1 MKDWSVVI
9 IILLLV
15 FVPGYYSEIYLEK
28 SGEEIVKMLEN
39 VENDVKHGNMED
51 LMKVK
56 EIKEKWEKE
65 QELWNILS
73 NHQNTD
79 DIQKNIEIMLANYQ
93 NKEADDVL
101 ANIAEIRFILEDV
114 PKGEK
119 IRLVNIF

>member
-1 MKDWSVVI
+1 MKDLSVIV

-15 FVPGYYSEIYLEK
+15 FVPGYYSEIYLKK
-28 SGEEIVKMLEN
+28 SGEEIVNMLEK
-39 VENDVKHGNMED
+39 VEEEVKFGNMD
-51 LMKVK
+51 YFNKVE
-56 EIKEKWEKE
+56 EIKKKWEKE

-79 DIQKNIEIMLANYQ
+79 DVQKNIEIMLANYE

-119 IRLVNIF
+119 IRIVNIF

>member
-1 MKDWSVVI
+1 MKDLSVIV

-15 FVPGYYSEIYLEK
+15 FVPGYYSEIYLKK
-28 SGEEIVKMLEN
+28 SGEEIVNMLEK
-39 VENDVKHGNMED
+39 VEEEVKFGNMD
-51 LMKVK
+51 NFNKVE
-56 EIKEKWEKE
+56 EIKKKWEKE

-79 DIQKNIEIMLANYQ
+79 DVQKNIEIMLANYE

-119 IRLVNIF
+119 IRIVNIF

>member
-28 SGEEIVKMLEN
+28 SGKEIVKMLEN

-79 DIQKNIEIMLANYQ
+79 DVQKNIEIMLANYQ